1 MAYSSKPPPNPALP
15 SYGPQD
21 TGDSVRFMSDEERKS
36 IEGKDVDTFRKGAI
50 ATTAQAAMM
59 LNPYMAIGSYA
70 LSKWDRLKSGKGQE
84 QQMRDEVRDVLW
96 DKGAVGSDWL
106 LKFSD
111 GSAFDIGKD
120 GGARLKNK
128 DGVERAYYEV
138 DDKNPLTQNAIASTS
153 PLAAL
158 ITNNDERL
166 KQQFAGY
173 FTNAATEGATS
184 QAQMDKRISEMYGMV
199 GITKQAG
206 LSSLA
211 QLREQGRISDEQL
224 QQYSAIVNKYA
235 PEVEQR
241 SFVDAFLPRGTRA
254 NEIARSAVAKM
265 EARMGMDF
273 SPHDNI
279 QPFTLSDKYFSAP
292 AYTAPAAPAA
302 PQSPQIQTPVNTPQQ

>member
-1 MAYSSKPPPNPALP
+1 MPNSSRPPPVPAIP
-15 SYGPQD
+15 SYPSYTD
-21 TGDSVRFMSDEERKS
+21 TGDNVRFMSDDERKS
-36 IEGKDVDTFRKGAI
+36 IEGNDIDTTRKVAGA
-50 ATTAQAAMM
+50 ATAQAALL

-70 LSKWDRLKSGKGQE
+70 LSKWDRLKTGKGKE
-84 QQMRDEVRDVLW
+84 QQMRDEVRDTLW

-120 GGARLKNK
+120 GGARLKNSE
-128 DGVERAYYEV
+128 GTERAYYEI
-138 DDKNPLTQNAIASTS
+138 DDKNPFSQSAMNGVS

-173 FTNAATEGATS
+173 FTNAATEGAQS

-199 GITKQAG
+199 GVTKSAG
-206 LSSLA
+206 LASLA
-211 QLREQGRISDEQL
+211 QLKEQGRISDEQL
-224 QQYSAIVNKYA
+224 QQYSALINKYA

-254 NEIARSAVAKM
+254 NEIARNAVAKM
-265 EARMGMDF
+265 QARMGMDF

-279 QPFTLSDKYFSAP
+279 QEFTLSNKYFSAP
-292 AYTAPAAPAA
+292 AY
-302 PQSPQIQTPVNTPQQ
+302 QTPPTQNTEPPTE